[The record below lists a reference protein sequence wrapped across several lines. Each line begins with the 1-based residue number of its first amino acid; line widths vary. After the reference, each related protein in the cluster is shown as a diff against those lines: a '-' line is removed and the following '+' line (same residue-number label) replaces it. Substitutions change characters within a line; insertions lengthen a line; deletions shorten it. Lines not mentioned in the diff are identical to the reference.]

1 MACDICGKTGT
12 QLYTLLSSY
21 QTEDIKAVCPDC
33 DKILTRK
40 KSKVMSMLA
49 NMQAALL
56 KRFMYETKA
65 AKALK

>member
-33 DKILTRK
+33 DRVLTRK
-40 KSKVMSMLA
+40 KGKVMSMLA
-49 NMQAALL
+49 NMQQTLL
-56 KRFMYETKA
+56 KRFMQETRA
-65 AKALK
+65 AKMR